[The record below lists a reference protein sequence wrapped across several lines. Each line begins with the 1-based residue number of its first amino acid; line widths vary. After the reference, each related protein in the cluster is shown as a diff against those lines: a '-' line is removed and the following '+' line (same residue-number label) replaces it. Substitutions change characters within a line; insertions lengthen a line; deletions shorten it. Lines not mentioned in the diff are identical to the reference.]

1 MAKTCK
7 FKLFVDNVS
16 DASIKLNEIA
26 RNQIEVPAGT
36 TVKWIA
42 SKDGFQSDMGEIKLD
57 SSVAITVHLARND
70 AKVKN
75 TYTKLYKDE
84 DGKYVTENSELTPA
98 GKCLPAS
105 EGQEGKVLSVMEG
118 GFVDWVEQ
126 SGEGGSTA
134 ALERKVQANTT
145 AIAEVKSSVSD
156 LDAKVDSSL
165 AEKAEKND
173 VVALSEKVDLKAE
186 KSVVEGL
193 SSKLSTV
200 EQDLIVDKK
209 NLADNYWDSNSTAA
223 QIESSAE
230 TVKAELSV
238 TLNKKA
244 DKATTL
250 EGYGIADAYTKAEVD
265 AKTSSFMK
273 YKGQVETTNDLPQD
287 AEIGDVYN
295 VKSTGANYAWDGS
308 EWDKLSE
315 TIDLSVFAEKSEVN
329 EKVAGIS
336 EDLNV
341 EKERALAAEEAA
353 MNEVAKKQDKFEV
366 AENLKLEENKLD
378 VNKDKV
384 VTFSDYEG
392 RKIIQLENHDA
403 FSGIMTTGEGAN
415 LAMIS
420 KWDVADFGSVKV
432 HLNLNSKDAATIND
446 NDTIATDKDLALKA
460 DKEEVSAISEKLDL
474 KADKTALDDV
484 DAKFADKADKAD
496 TYSKAE
502 VDEKITS
509 IDLSTLATKEE
520 MSADL
525 ALKANKADVDTSVA
539 GLNTSLE
546 SKADKVDLEDLSGKV
561 ELKAEK
567 SELTSEVEGL
577 NGSIN
582 LKADKSE
589 LNSVKQTAISAS
601 GSAESALTRLT
612 ALEERVSQ
620 LAKTS
625 IEPVTIETTEPTT
638 LSDTTK
644 DYVISG
650 NIAATLN
657 ATGKSVD
664 LKGVEVTNDARVKVS
679 AAEETRLIDTTI
691 TGEFKKSSGNTVVA
705 VSNSETI
712 TFRNM
717 NIDATLYNCIE
728 IGLSGDKL
736 AKNIL
741 FENCN
746 FRGNFTNN
754 AVSIF
759 GTQANAVVNFNNCYF
774 EHVSNVLRLSNRTN
788 TSMTVN
794 FTNCS
799 CDYWETVPK
808 WAGML
813 ICQDYTSPLDKVE
826 ENNLFAP
833 EKIIV
838 NIYNF
843 KMPGGELMKPIAE
856 EDMPLACG
864 SQITGKQLF
873 YVYTDKDDKIHP
885 YVKERYPKINIA

>member
-1 MAKTCK
+1 MATTCK

-16 DASIKLNEIA
+16 DAIVKLNEVD
-26 RNQIEVPAGT
+26 RNQIEVPEGT
-36 TVKWIA
+36 VVKWIV
-42 SKDGFQSDMGEIKLD
+42 SREGYQSDMGEVKLD
-57 SSVAITVHLARND
+57 SNVAITVHLARNG
-70 AKVKN
+70 ARVKN
-75 TYTKLYKDE
+75 TYTKLYKE
-84 DGKYVTENSELTPA
+84 DGRYVAENTDLTTT
-98 GKCLPAS
+98 GRCLPSS
-105 EGQEGKVLSVMEG
+105 EGMEGKVLSVVEG
-118 GFVDWVEQ
+118 GFVNWVEQ
-126 SGEGGSTA
+126 SGSGGSIA
-134 ALERKVQANTT
+134 ELERKVTENTS
-145 AIAEVKSSVSD
+145 AISEVKLSVSD
-156 LDAKVDSSL
+156 LDGKLDSSL
-165 AEKAEKND
+165 AEKADKSEMT
-173 VVALSEKVDLKAE
+173 AISEKLDLKADQTTVNTLG
-186 KSVVEGL
+186 SNL
-193 SSKLSTV
+193 SRIES
-200 EQDLIVDKK
+200 DLNADKN
-209 NLADNYWDSNSTAA
+209 NLANNYWNSDTTAS

-250 EGYGIADAYTKAEVD
+250 EGYGITDAYTKAEID

-273 YKGQVETTNDLPQD
+273 YKGQVETTNDLPSD

-295 VKSTGANYAWDGS
+295 VKSTGANYAWNGS

-315 TIDLSVFAEKSEVN
+315 TIDLSTFAEKTEVN
-329 EKVAGIS
+329 EKVGAVAS
-336 EDLNV
+336 DLQL
-341 EKERALAAEEAA
+341 EAERAKAAEKAA
-353 MNEVAKKQDKFEV
+353 MDEVAKKQDKL
-366 AENLKLEENKLD
+366 ATSENLTLNGNQLD

-392 RKIIQLENHDA
+392 RKFIQMENHNA
-403 FSGIMTTGEGAN
+403 LSGIMTNGDGAN
-415 LAMIS
+415 LAMLS

-446 NDTIATDKDLALKA
+446 NDVIATDKDLALKA
-460 DKEEVSAISEKLDL
+460 DKTEVEA
-474 KADKTALDDV
+474 
-484 DAKFADKADKAD
+484 
-496 TYSKAE
+496 
-502 VDEKITS
+502 
-509 IDLSTLATKEE
+509 
-520 MSADL
+520 
-525 ALKANKADVDTSVA
+525 
-539 GLNTSLE
+539 
-546 SKADKVDLEDLSGKV
+546 LSGKV
-561 ELKAEK
+561 ELKAAKSEVYSKSEVDEK
-567 SELTSEVEGL
+567 VASIDLSGLASKEELTSGLALKADKDELTSSVSDINSTLETKASKVDVEALTETVNTKANKAELTTEVEGL

-589 LNSVKQTAISAS
+589 LNSVKQTAVSAS

-620 LAKTS
+620 LSKTS

-650 NIAATLN
+650 NVAATLS

-664 LKGVEVTNDARVKVS
+664 LKGVTVTNDARVKVS
-679 AAEETRLIDTTI
+679 SAEETRMIDTTI

-705 VSNSETI
+705 ISNSETI

-759 GTQANAVVNFNNCYF
+759 GTQAGAIVNFNNCYF

-799 CDYWETVPK
+799 CDHWETIPQ
-808 WAGML
+808 WAGMI

-833 EKIIV
+833 EKIVI

-843 KMPGGELMKPIAE
+843 RMPNGEMMQPIAE

-873 YVYTDKDDKIHP
+873 YVYTDKDDTVHP
-885 YVKERYPKINIA
+885 YVKSRYPTFNIA

>member
-1 MAKTCK
+1 MATTCK

-16 DASIKLNEIA
+16 DAIVKLNEVD
-26 RNQIEVPAGT
+26 RNQIEVPEGT
-36 TVKWIA
+36 VVKWIV
-42 SKDGFQSDMGEIKLD
+42 SREGYQSDMGEVKLD
-57 SSVAITVHLARND
+57 SNVAITVHLARNG
-70 AKVKN
+70 ARVKN
-75 TYTKLYKDE
+75 TYTKLYKE
-84 DGKYVTENSELTPA
+84 DGRYVAENTDLTTT
-98 GKCLPAS
+98 GRCLPSS
-105 EGQEGKVLSVMEG
+105 EGMEGKVLSVVEG
-118 GFVDWVEQ
+118 GFVNWVEQ
-126 SGEGGSTA
+126 SGSGGSIA
-134 ALERKVQANTT
+134 ELERKVTENTS
-145 AIAEVKSSVSD
+145 AISEVKLSVSD
-156 LDAKVDSSL
+156 LDGKLDSSL
-165 AEKAEKND
+165 AEKADKSEMT
-173 VVALSEKVDLKAE
+173 AISEKLDLKADQTTVNTLG
-186 KSVVEGL
+186 SNL
-193 SSKLSTV
+193 SRIES
-200 EQDLIVDKK
+200 DLNADKN
-209 NLADNYWDSNSTAA
+209 NLANNYWNSDTTAS

-250 EGYGIADAYTKAEVD
+250 EGYGITDAYTKAEID

-273 YKGQVETTNDLPQD
+273 YKGQVETTNDLPSD

-315 TIDLSVFAEKSEVN
+315 TIDLSTFAEKTEVN
-329 EKVAGIS
+329 EKVGAVAS
-336 EDLNV
+336 DLQL
-341 EKERALAAEEAA
+341 EAERAKAAEKAA
-353 MNEVAKKQDKFEV
+353 MDEVAKKQDKL
-366 AENLKLEENKLD
+366 AMSENLTLNGNQLD

-392 RKIIQLENHDA
+392 RKIIQMENHNA
-403 FSGIMTTGEGAN
+403 LSGIMTNGDGAN
-415 LAMIS
+415 LAMLS

-446 NDTIATDKDLALKA
+446 NDVIATDKDLALKA
-460 DKEEVSAISEKLDL
+460 DKTEVEA
-474 KADKTALDDV
+474 
-484 DAKFADKADKAD
+484 
-496 TYSKAE
+496 
-502 VDEKITS
+502 
-509 IDLSTLATKEE
+509 
-520 MSADL
+520 
-525 ALKANKADVDTSVA
+525 
-539 GLNTSLE
+539 
-546 SKADKVDLEDLSGKV
+546 LSGKV
-561 ELKAEK
+561 ELKAAKSEVYSKSEVDEK
-567 SELTSEVEGL
+567 VASIDLSGLASKEELTSGLALKADKDELTSSVSDINSTLETKASKVDVETLTETVNTKANKAELTTEVEGL

-589 LNSVKQTAISAS
+589 LDSVKQTAVSAS

-620 LAKTS
+620 LSKTS

-650 NIAATLN
+650 NVAATLS

-664 LKGVEVTNDARVKVS
+664 LKDVTVTNDARVKVS
-679 AAEETRLIDTTI
+679 AAEETRMIDTTI

-705 VSNSETI
+705 ISNSETI

-728 IGLSGDKL
+728 IGLAGDKL

-759 GTQANAVVNFNNCYF
+759 GTQAGAIVNFNNCYF

-799 CDYWETVPK
+799 CDHWDTTPQ
-808 WAGML
+808 WTGMI

-833 EKIIV
+833 EKIVI

-843 KMPGGELMKPIAE
+843 RMPNGEMMQPIAE

-873 YVYTDKDDKIHP
+873 YVYTDKDDTVHP
-885 YVKERYPKINIA
+885 YVKSRYPTFNIA

>member
-1 MAKTCK
+1 MATTCK

-16 DASIKLNEIA
+16 DASVKLNEVA
-26 RNQIEVPAGT
+26 RNQIEVPEGT
-36 TVKWIA
+36 VVKWIV
-42 SKDGFQSDMGEIKLD
+42 SREGYQSDMGEIKLD
-57 SSVAITVHLARND
+57 SSVAITVHLARNG
-70 AKVKN
+70 ARVKN
-75 TYTKLYKDE
+75 TYTKLYKE
-84 DGKYVTENSELTPA
+84 DGRYVAENTDLTTT
-98 GKCLPAS
+98 GKCLPSS
-105 EGQEGKVLSVMEG
+105 EGMEGKVLSVVEG
-118 GFVDWVEQ
+118 GFVNWVEQ
-126 SGEGGSTA
+126 SGSGGSIA
-134 ALERKVQANTT
+134 ELERKVAENTS
-145 AIAEVKSSVSD
+145 AIAEVKLSVSD
-156 LDAKVDSSL
+156 LDGKLDSSL
-165 AEKAEKND
+165 AEKADK
-173 VVALSEKVDLKAE
+173 SEMTAISENLDLKADQTTVNTLG
-186 KSVVEGL
+186 SNL
-193 SSKLSTV
+193 SRIES
-200 EQDLIVDKK
+200 DLNADKN
-209 NLADNYWDSNSTAA
+209 NLANNYWNSDTTAS

-250 EGYGIADAYTKAEVD
+250 EGYGITDAYTKAEID

-273 YKGQVETTNDLPQD
+273 YKGQVETTNDLPSD

-315 TIDLSVFAEKSEVN
+315 TIDLSTFAEKTEVN
-329 EKVAGIS
+329 EKVGAVAS
-336 EDLNV
+336 DLQL
-341 EKERALAAEEAA
+341 EAERAKAAEKAA
-353 MNEVAKKQDKFEV
+353 MDEVAKKQDKL
-366 AENLKLEENKLD
+366 ATSENLTLNGNQLD

-392 RKIIQLENHDA
+392 RKIIQMENHNA
-403 FSGIMTTGEGAN
+403 LSGIMTNGDGAN
-415 LAMIS
+415 LAMLS

-446 NDTIATDKDLALKA
+446 NDVIATDKDLALKA
-460 DKEEVSAISEKLDL
+460 DKTEVEA
-474 KADKTALDDV
+474 
-484 DAKFADKADKAD
+484 
-496 TYSKAE
+496 
-502 VDEKITS
+502 
-509 IDLSTLATKEE
+509 
-520 MSADL
+520 
-525 ALKANKADVDTSVA
+525 
-539 GLNTSLE
+539 
-546 SKADKVDLEDLSGKV
+546 LSGKV
-561 ELKAEK
+561 ELKAAKSEVYSKSEVDEK
-567 SELTSEVEGL
+567 VASIDLSGLASKEELTSGLALKADKDELTSSVSGINSTLETKAAKADVEALTETVNTKANKAELTTEVEGL

-589 LNSVKQTAISAS
+589 LNSVKQTAVSAS

-620 LAKTS
+620 LSKTS

-650 NIAATLN
+650 NVAATLS

-664 LKGVEVTNDARVKVS
+664 LKGVTVTNDARVKVS
-679 AAEETRLIDTTI
+679 AAEETRMIDTTI

-705 VSNSETI
+705 ISNSETI

-759 GTQANAVVNFNNCYF
+759 GTQAGAIVNFNNCYF

-799 CDYWETVPK
+799 CDHWDTTPQ
-808 WAGML
+808 WTGMI

-833 EKIIV
+833 EKIVI

-843 KMPGGELMKPIAE
+843 RMPNGEMMQPIAE

-873 YVYTDKDDKIHP
+873 YVYTDKDDTVHP
-885 YVKERYPKINIA
+885 YVKSRYPTFNIA

>member
-1 MAKTCK
+1 MATTCK

-16 DASIKLNEIA
+16 DASVKLNEVA
-26 RNQIEVPAGT
+26 RNQIEVPEGT
-36 TVKWIA
+36 IVKWIV
-42 SKDGFQSDMGEIKLD
+42 SREGYQSDIGEIKLD
-57 SSVAITVHLARND
+57 SSVAITVHLARNG
-70 AKVKN
+70 ARVKN
-75 TYTKLYKDE
+75 TYTKLYKE
-84 DGKYVTENSELTPA
+84 DGRYVAENTDLTTT
-98 GKCLPAS
+98 GKCLPSS
-105 EGQEGKVLSVMEG
+105 EGMEGKVLSVVEG
-118 GFVDWVEQ
+118 GFVNWVEQ
-126 SGEGGSTA
+126 SGSGGSTA
-134 ALERKVQANTT
+134 ELERKVAENTS
-145 AIAEVKSSVSD
+145 AIAEVKLSVSD
-156 LDAKVDSSL
+156 LDGKLDSSL
-165 AEKAEKND
+165 AEKADKSEMTTI
-173 VVALSEKVDLKAE
+173 SEKLDLKADQTTVNTLG
-186 KSVVEGL
+186 SNL
-193 SSKLSTV
+193 SKIES
-200 EQDLIVDKK
+200 DLNADKK
-209 NLADNYWDSNSTAA
+209 NLADNYWNSDTTTS

-250 EGYGIADAYTKAEVD
+250 EGYGITDAYTKAEID

-273 YKGQVETTNDLPQD
+273 YKGQVETTNDLPSD

-315 TIDLSVFAEKSEVN
+315 TIDLSTFAEKTEVN
-329 EKVAGIS
+329 EKVGAVAS
-336 EDLNV
+336 DLQL
-341 EKERALAAEEAA
+341 EAERAKAAEKAA
-353 MNEVAKKQDKFEV
+353 MDEVAKKQDKL
-366 AENLKLEENKLD
+366 AASENLTLNENQLD

-392 RKIIQLENHDA
+392 RKFIQMENHGA
-403 FSGIMTTGEGAN
+403 LSGVMTNGDGAN
-415 LAMIS
+415 LAMLS

-446 NDTIATDKDLALKA
+446 NDVIATDKDLALKA
-460 DKEEVSAISEKLDL
+460 DKTEVEA
-474 KADKTALDDV
+474 
-484 DAKFADKADKAD
+484 
-496 TYSKAE
+496 
-502 VDEKITS
+502 
-509 IDLSTLATKEE
+509 
-520 MSADL
+520 
-525 ALKANKADVDTSVA
+525 
-539 GLNTSLE
+539 
-546 SKADKVDLEDLSGKV
+546 LSGKV
-561 ELKAEK
+561 ELKAAKSEVYSKSEVDEK
-567 SELTSEVEGL
+567 VASIDLSGLASKEELTSGLALKADKDELTSSVSGINSTLETKAAKADVEALTETVNTKADKAELTTEVEGL

-589 LNSVKQTAISAS
+589 LNSVKQTAVSAS

-620 LAKTS
+620 LSKTS

-650 NIAATLN
+650 NVAATLS

-664 LKGVEVTNDARVKVS
+664 LKGATVTNDARVKVS
-679 AAEETRLIDTTI
+679 AAEETRMIDTTI

-705 VSNSETI
+705 VSDSETI

-728 IGLSGDKL
+728 IGLAGDKL

-759 GTQANAVVNFNNCYF
+759 GTQAGAIVNFNNCYF

-799 CDYWETVPK
+799 CDHWDTTPQ
-808 WAGML
+808 WAGMI
-813 ICQDYTSPLDKVE
+813 ICQDYTSPLDKIE

-833 EKIIV
+833 EKIVI

-843 KMPGGELMKPIAE
+843 RMPNGEMMQPIAE
-856 EDMPLACG
+856 EDMPLVCG
-864 SQITGKQLF
+864 SQIADKQLF
-873 YVYTDKDDKIHP
+873 YVYTDKDDKFHP
-885 YVKERYPKINIA
+885 YVKSRYPTFNIA

>member
-484 DAKFADKADKAD
+484 DAKFADKAD

-509 IDLSTLATKEE
+509 IDLSALATKEE

>member
-1 MAKTCK
+1 MATTCK

-16 DASIKLNEIA
+16 DASVKLNEVA
-26 RNQIEVPAGT
+26 RNQIEVPEGT
-36 TVKWIA
+36 IVKWVV
-42 SKDGFQSDMGEIKLD
+42 SREGYQSDMGEIKLD
-57 SSVAITVHLARND
+57 SSVAITVHLARNG
-70 AKVKN
+70 ARVKN
-75 TYTKLYKDE
+75 TYTKLYKE
-84 DGKYVTENSELTPA
+84 DGRYVAENTDLTTT
-98 GKCLPAS
+98 GRCLPSS
-105 EGQEGKVLSVMEG
+105 EGMEGKVLSVVEG
-118 GFVDWVEQ
+118 GFVNWVEQ
-126 SGEGGSTA
+126 SGSGGSTA
-134 ALERKVQANTT
+134 ELERKVAENTS
-145 AIAEVKSSVSD
+145 AIAEVKLSVSD
-156 LDAKVDSSL
+156 LDGKIDTSL
-165 AEKAEKND
+165 AEKADKSE
-173 VVALSEKVDLKAE
+173 VTTLSENLDLKADQTTVNTLG
-186 KSVVEGL
+186 SNL
-193 SSKLSTV
+193 SKIES
-200 EQDLIVDKK
+200 DLNADKK
-209 NLADNYWDSNSTAA
+209 NLADNYWNSDTTAS

-244 DKATTL
+244 DKAITL
-250 EGYGIADAYTKAEVD
+250 EGYGITDAYTKAEID
-265 AKTSSFMK
+265 AKASSFMK
-273 YKGQVETTNDLPQD
+273 YKGQVETTNDLPSD

-315 TIDLSVFAEKSEVN
+315 TIDLSTFAEKTEVN
-329 EKVAGIS
+329 EKVGAVAS
-336 EDLNV
+336 DLQL
-341 EKERALAAEEAA
+341 EAERAKAAEKAA
-353 MNEVAKKQDKFEV
+353 MDEVAKKQDKLE
-366 AENLKLEENKLD
+366 ASENLTINGNQLD

-392 RKIIQLENHDA
+392 RKIIQMENHGA
-403 FSGIMTTGEGAN
+403 FSGVMTNGEGAN
-415 LAMIS
+415 LAMLS

-446 NDTIATDKDLALKA
+446 NDVIATDKDLALKA
-460 DKEEVSAISEKLDL
+460 DKTEVEA
-474 KADKTALDDV
+474 
-484 DAKFADKADKAD
+484 
-496 TYSKAE
+496 
-502 VDEKITS
+502 
-509 IDLSTLATKEE
+509 
-520 MSADL
+520 
-525 ALKANKADVDTSVA
+525 
-539 GLNTSLE
+539 
-546 SKADKVDLEDLSGKV
+546 LSGKV

-567 SELTSEVEGL
+567 SEVYSKSEVDEKVASIDLSGLASKEELTSGLALKADKDELITSVSGINSSLETKAAKADVEVLTETVNTKADRAELTTEVEGL

-582 LKADKSE
+582 LKADKEE
-589 LNSVKQTAISAS
+589 LNSVKQTAVSAS

-638 LSDTTK
+638 LSDATK

-650 NIAATLN
+650 NVAATLS

-664 LKGVEVTNDARVKVS
+664 LKGATVTNDARVKVS
-679 AAEETRLIDTTI
+679 ATEETRLIDTTI
-691 TGEFKKSSGNTVVA
+691 TGEFKKSSGNTVVT

-759 GTQANAVVNFNNCYF
+759 GTQAGAIVNFNSCYF

-799 CDYWETVPK
+799 CDHWETVPK
-808 WAGML
+808 WAGMI
-813 ICQDYTSPLDKVE
+813 ICQDYTSPLDKIE

-833 EKIIV
+833 EKIVI

-843 KMPGGELMKPIAE
+843 RMPNGEMMQPIAE

-864 SQITGKQLF
+864 SQITGKQLL

-885 YVKERYPKINIA
+885 YVKSHYPTLNIA

>member
-446 NDTIATDKDLALKA
+446 NDIIATDKDLALKA

-509 IDLSTLATKEE
+509 IDLSALATKEE

>member
-1 MAKTCK
+1 MATTCK

-16 DASIKLNEIA
+16 DASVKLNEVA
-26 RNQIEVPAGT
+26 RNQIEVPEGT
-36 TVKWIA
+36 IVKWIV
-42 SKDGFQSDMGEIKLD
+42 SREGYQSDIGEIKLD
-57 SSVAITVHLARND
+57 SSVAITVHLARNG
-70 AKVKN
+70 ARVKN
-75 TYTKLYKDE
+75 TYTKLYKE
-84 DGKYVTENSELTPA
+84 DGRYVAENTDLTTT
-98 GKCLPAS
+98 GKCLPSS
-105 EGQEGKVLSVMEG
+105 EGMEGKVLSVVEG
-118 GFVDWVEQ
+118 GFVNWVEQ
-126 SGEGGSTA
+126 SGSGGSTA
-134 ALERKVQANTT
+134 ELERKVAENTS
-145 AIAEVKSSVSD
+145 AIAEVKLSVSD
-156 LDAKVDSSL
+156 LDGKLDSSL
-165 AEKAEKND
+165 AEKADKSEMTTI
-173 VVALSEKVDLKAE
+173 SEKLDLKADQTTVNTLG
-186 KSVVEGL
+186 SNL
-193 SSKLSTV
+193 SKIESNLNA
-200 EQDLIVDKK
+200 DKK
-209 NLADNYWDSNSTAA
+209 NLADNYWNSDTTTS

-250 EGYGIADAYTKAEVD
+250 EGYGITDAYTKAEID

-273 YKGQVETTNDLPQD
+273 YKGQVETTNDLPSD

-315 TIDLSVFAEKSEVN
+315 TIDLSTFAEKTEVN
-329 EKVAGIS
+329 EKVGAVAS
-336 EDLNV
+336 DLQL
-341 EKERALAAEEAA
+341 EAERAKAAEKAA
-353 MNEVAKKQDKFEV
+353 MDEVAKKQDKL
-366 AENLKLEENKLD
+366 AASENLTLNENQLD

-392 RKIIQLENHDA
+392 RKFIQMENHGA
-403 FSGIMTTGEGAN
+403 LSGVMTNGDGAN
-415 LAMIS
+415 LAMLS

-446 NDTIATDKDLALKA
+446 NDVIATDKDLALKA
-460 DKEEVSAISEKLDL
+460 DKTEVEA
-474 KADKTALDDV
+474 
-484 DAKFADKADKAD
+484 
-496 TYSKAE
+496 
-502 VDEKITS
+502 
-509 IDLSTLATKEE
+509 
-520 MSADL
+520 
-525 ALKANKADVDTSVA
+525 
-539 GLNTSLE
+539 
-546 SKADKVDLEDLSGKV
+546 LSGKV
-561 ELKAEK
+561 ELKAAKSEVYSKSEVDEK
-567 SELTSEVEGL
+567 VASIDLSGLASKEELTSGLALKADKDELTSSVSGINSTLETKAAKADVEALTETVNTKADKAELTTEVEGL

-589 LNSVKQTAISAS
+589 LNSVKQTAVSAS

-620 LAKTS
+620 LSKTS

-650 NIAATLN
+650 NVAATLS

-664 LKGVEVTNDARVKVS
+664 LKGATVTNDARVKVS
-679 AAEETRLIDTTI
+679 AAEETRMIDTTI

-705 VSNSETI
+705 VSDSETI

-728 IGLSGDKL
+728 IGLAGDKL

-759 GTQANAVVNFNNCYF
+759 GTQAGAIVNFNNCYF

-799 CDYWETVPK
+799 CDHWDTTPQ
-808 WAGML
+808 WAGMI
-813 ICQDYTSPLDKVE
+813 ICQDYTSPLDKIE

-833 EKIIV
+833 EKIVI

-843 KMPGGELMKPIAE
+843 RMPNGEMMQPIAE
-856 EDMPLACG
+856 EDMPLVCG
-864 SQITGKQLF
+864 SQIADKQLF
-873 YVYTDKDDKIHP
+873 YVYTDKDDKFHP
-885 YVKERYPKINIA
+885 YVKSRYPTFNIA

>member
-1 MAKTCK
+1 MATTCK

-16 DASIKLNEIA
+16 DASVKLNEVA
-26 RNQIEVPAGT
+26 RNQIEVPEGT
-36 TVKWIA
+36 IVKWIV
-42 SKDGFQSDMGEIKLD
+42 SREGYQSDMGEVKLD
-57 SSVAITVHLARND
+57 SNVAITVHLARNG
-70 AKVKN
+70 ARVKN
-75 TYTKLYKDE
+75 TYTKLYKE
-84 DGKYVTENSELTPA
+84 DGRYVAENTDLTTT
-98 GKCLPAS
+98 GRCLPSS
-105 EGQEGKVLSVMEG
+105 EGMEGKVLSVVEG
-118 GFVDWVEQ
+118 GFVNWVEQ
-126 SGEGGSTA
+126 SGSGGSTA
-134 ALERKVQANTT
+134 ELERKVSENTS
-145 AIAEVKSSVSD
+145 AIAEVKLSVSD
-156 LDAKVDSSL
+156 LDGKLDSSL
-165 AEKAEKND
+165 AEKADKSEMT
-173 VVALSEKVDLKAE
+173 AISEKLDLKADQTTVNTLG
-186 KSVVEGL
+186 SN
-193 SSKLSTV
+193 LSTI
-200 EQDLIVDKK
+200 ESDLNADKN
-209 NLADNYWDSNSTAA
+209 NLANNYWNSDTTAS

-250 EGYGIADAYTKAEVD
+250 EGYGITDAYTKAEID

-273 YKGQVETTNDLPQD
+273 YKGQVETTNDLPSD

-315 TIDLSVFAEKSEVN
+315 TIDLSTFAEKTEVN
-329 EKVAGIS
+329 EKVGAVAS
-336 EDLNV
+336 DLQL
-341 EKERALAAEEAA
+341 EAERAKAAEKAA
-353 MNEVAKKQDKFEV
+353 MDEVAKKQDKL
-366 AENLKLEENKLD
+366 ATSENLTLNGNQLD

-392 RKIIQLENHDA
+392 RKIIQMENHNA
-403 FSGIMTTGEGAN
+403 LSGIMTNGDGAN
-415 LAMIS
+415 LAMLS

-446 NDTIATDKDLALKA
+446 NDVIATDKDLALKA
-460 DKEEVSAISEKLDL
+460 DKTEVEA
-474 KADKTALDDV
+474 
-484 DAKFADKADKAD
+484 
-496 TYSKAE
+496 
-502 VDEKITS
+502 
-509 IDLSTLATKEE
+509 
-520 MSADL
+520 
-525 ALKANKADVDTSVA
+525 
-539 GLNTSLE
+539 
-546 SKADKVDLEDLSGKV
+546 LSGKV
-561 ELKAEK
+561 ELKAAKSEVYSKSEVDEK
-567 SELTSEVEGL
+567 VASIDLSGLASKEELTSGLALKADKDELTSSVSDINSTLETKAAKADVEALTETVNTKANKAELTTEVEGL

-589 LNSVKQTAISAS
+589 LNSVKQTAVSAS

-620 LAKTS
+620 LSKPS

-650 NIAATLN
+650 NVAATLS

-664 LKGVEVTNDARVKVS
+664 LKGVTVTNDARVKVS
-679 AAEETRLIDTTI
+679 AAEETRMIDTTI
-691 TGEFKKSSGNTVVA
+691 TGEFKKSSGNTVVS

-759 GTQANAVVNFNNCYF
+759 GTQAGAIVNFNNCYF

-799 CDYWETVPK
+799 CDHWDTTPQ
-808 WAGML
+808 WTGMI

-833 EKIIV
+833 EKIVI

-843 KMPGGELMKPIAE
+843 RMPNGEMMQPIAE

-873 YVYTDKDDKIHP
+873 YVYTDKNDTVHP
-885 YVKERYPKINIA
+885 YVKSRYPTFNIA

>member
-70 AKVKN
+70 AKIKN

-265 AKTSSFMK
+265 AKTSSFVK

-446 NDTIATDKDLALKA
+446 NDIIATDKDLALKA

-509 IDLSTLATKEE
+509 IDLSALATKEE

-546 SKADKVDLEDLSGKV
+546 SKADKADLEDLSGKV

>member
-1 MAKTCK
+1 MATTCK

-16 DASIKLNEIA
+16 DASVKLNEVA
-26 RNQIEVPAGT
+26 RNQIEVPEGT
-36 TVKWIA
+36 IVKWIV
-42 SKDGFQSDMGEIKLD
+42 SREGYQSDMGEIKLD
-57 SSVAITVHLARND
+57 SSVAITVHLARNG
-70 AKVKN
+70 ARVKN
-75 TYTKLYKDE
+75 TYTKLYKE
-84 DGKYVTENSELTPA
+84 DGRYVAENTDLTTT
-98 GKCLPAS
+98 GRCLPSS
-105 EGQEGKVLSVMEG
+105 EGMEGKVLSVVEG
-118 GFVDWVEQ
+118 GFVNWVEQ
-126 SGEGGSTA
+126 SGSGGSIA
-134 ALERKVQANTT
+134 ELERKVSENTS
-145 AIAEVKSSVSD
+145 AIAEVKLSVSD
-156 LDAKVDSSL
+156 LDGKLDSSL
-165 AEKAEKND
+165 AEKADKSEMTTI
-173 VVALSEKVDLKAE
+173 SEKLDLKADQTTVNTLG
-186 KSVVEGL
+186 SNL
-193 SSKLSTV
+193 SRIES
-200 EQDLIVDKK
+200 DLNADKN
-209 NLADNYWDSNSTAA
+209 NLANNYWNSDTTAS

-250 EGYGIADAYTKAEVD
+250 EGYGITDAYTKAEID

-273 YKGQVETTNDLPQD
+273 YKGQVETTNDLPSD
-287 AEIGDVYN
+287 AEIGYVYN

-315 TIDLSVFAEKSEVN
+315 TIDLSTFAEKTEVN
-329 EKVAGIS
+329 EKVGAVAS
-336 EDLNV
+336 DLQL
-341 EKERALAAEEAA
+341 EAERAKAAEKAA
-353 MNEVAKKQDKFEV
+353 MDEVAKKQDKL
-366 AENLKLEENKLD
+366 ATSENLTLNGNQLD

-392 RKIIQLENHDA
+392 RKIIQMENHNA
-403 FSGIMTTGEGAN
+403 LSGIMTNGDGAN
-415 LAMIS
+415 LAMLS

-446 NDTIATDKDLALKA
+446 NDVIATDKDLALKA
-460 DKEEVSAISEKLDL
+460 DKTEVEA
-474 KADKTALDDV
+474 
-484 DAKFADKADKAD
+484 
-496 TYSKAE
+496 
-502 VDEKITS
+502 
-509 IDLSTLATKEE
+509 
-520 MSADL
+520 
-525 ALKANKADVDTSVA
+525 
-539 GLNTSLE
+539 
-546 SKADKVDLEDLSGKV
+546 LSGKV
-561 ELKAEK
+561 ELKAAKSEVYSKSEVDEK
-567 SELTSEVEGL
+567 VASIDLSGLASKEELTSGLALKADKDELTSSVSGINSTLETKAAKADVEALTETVNTKANKAELTTEVEGL

-589 LNSVKQTAISAS
+589 LNSVKQTAVSAS

-620 LAKTS
+620 LSKTS

-650 NIAATLN
+650 NVAATLS

-664 LKGVEVTNDARVKVS
+664 LKGVTVTNDARVKVS
-679 AAEETRLIDTTI
+679 AAEETRMIDTTI

-759 GTQANAVVNFNNCYF
+759 GTQAGAIVNFNNCYF

-799 CDYWETVPK
+799 CDHWDTTPQ
-808 WAGML
+808 WTGMI
-813 ICQDYTSPLDKVE
+813 ICQDYTSPLDKIE

-833 EKIIV
+833 EKIVI

-843 KMPGGELMKPIAE
+843 RMPNGEMMQPIAE
-856 EDMPLACG
+856 EDMALACG

-873 YVYTDKDDKIHP
+873 YVYTDKNDTVHP
-885 YVKERYPKINIA
+885 YVKSRYPTFNIA

>member
-1 MAKTCK
+1 MATTCK

-16 DASIKLNEIA
+16 DASVKLNEVA
-26 RNQIEVPAGT
+26 RNQIEVPEGT
-36 TVKWIA
+36 IVKWIV
-42 SKDGFQSDMGEIKLD
+42 SREGYQSDMGEIKLD
-57 SSVAITVHLARND
+57 SSVAITVHLARNG
-70 AKVKN
+70 ARVKN
-75 TYTKLYKDE
+75 TYTKLYKE
-84 DGKYVTENSELTPA
+84 DGRYVAENTDLTTT
-98 GKCLPAS
+98 GKCLPSS
-105 EGQEGKVLSVMEG
+105 EGMEGKVLSVVEG
-118 GFVDWVEQ
+118 GFVNWVEQ
-126 SGEGGSTA
+126 SGSGGSTA
-134 ALERKVQANTT
+134 ELERKVAENTS
-145 AIAEVKSSVSD
+145 AIAEVKLSVSD
-156 LDAKVDSSL
+156 LDGKLDSSL
-165 AEKAEKND
+165 AEKADKSEMTTI
-173 VVALSEKVDLKAE
+173 SEKLDLKADQTTVNTLG
-186 KSVVEGL
+186 SNL
-193 SSKLSTV
+193 SKIES
-200 EQDLIVDKK
+200 DLNADKK
-209 NLADNYWDSNSTAA
+209 NLADNYWNSDTTTS

-250 EGYGIADAYTKAEVD
+250 EGYGITNAYTKAEID

-273 YKGQVETTNDLPQD
+273 YKGQVETTNDLPSD

-315 TIDLSVFAEKSEVN
+315 TIDLSTFAEKTEVN
-329 EKVAGIS
+329 EKVGAVAS
-336 EDLNV
+336 DLQL
-341 EKERALAAEEAA
+341 EAERAKAAEKAA
-353 MNEVAKKQDKFEV
+353 MDEVAKKQDKL
-366 AENLKLEENKLD
+366 AASENLTLNENQLD

-392 RKIIQLENHDA
+392 RKFIQMENHGA
-403 FSGIMTTGEGAN
+403 LSGVMTNGDGAN
-415 LAMIS
+415 LAMLS

-446 NDTIATDKDLALKA
+446 NDVIATDKDLALKA
-460 DKEEVSAISEKLDL
+460 DKTEVEA
-474 KADKTALDDV
+474 
-484 DAKFADKADKAD
+484 
-496 TYSKAE
+496 
-502 VDEKITS
+502 
-509 IDLSTLATKEE
+509 
-520 MSADL
+520 
-525 ALKANKADVDTSVA
+525 
-539 GLNTSLE
+539 
-546 SKADKVDLEDLSGKV
+546 LSGKV
-561 ELKAEK
+561 ELKAAKSEVYSKSEVDEK
-567 SELTSEVEGL
+567 VASIDLSGLASKEELTSGLALKADKDELTSSVSGINSTLETKAAKADVEALTETVNTKADKAELTTEVEGL

-589 LNSVKQTAISAS
+589 LNSVKQTAVSAS

-620 LAKTS
+620 LSKTS

-650 NIAATLN
+650 NVAATLS

-664 LKGVEVTNDARVKVS
+664 LKGATVTNDARVKVS
-679 AAEETRLIDTTI
+679 AAEETRMIDTTI

-705 VSNSETI
+705 VSDSETI

-728 IGLSGDKL
+728 IGLAGDKL

-759 GTQANAVVNFNNCYF
+759 GTQAGAIVNFNNCYF

-799 CDYWETVPK
+799 CDHWETVPK
-808 WAGML
+808 WAGMI
-813 ICQDYTSPLDKVE
+813 ICQDYTSPLDKIE

-833 EKIIV
+833 EKIVI

-843 KMPGGELMKPIAE
+843 RMPNGEMMQPIAE

-864 SQITGKQLF
+864 SQIADKQLF

-885 YVKERYPKINIA
+885 YVKSQYPTFNIA

>member
-1 MAKTCK
+1 MATTCK

-16 DASIKLNEIA
+16 DAIVKLNEVD
-26 RNQIEVPAGT
+26 RNQIEVPEGT
-36 TVKWIA
+36 VVKWIV
-42 SKDGFQSDMGEIKLD
+42 SREGYQSDMGEVKLD
-57 SSVAITVHLARND
+57 SNVAITVHLARNG
-70 AKVKN
+70 ARVKN
-75 TYTKLYKDE
+75 TYTKLYKE
-84 DGKYVTENSELTPA
+84 DGRYVAENTDLTTT
-98 GKCLPAS
+98 GRCLPSS
-105 EGQEGKVLSVMEG
+105 EGMEGKVLSVVEG
-118 GFVDWVEQ
+118 GFVNWVEQ
-126 SGEGGSTA
+126 SGSGGSIA
-134 ALERKVQANTT
+134 ELERKVTENTS
-145 AIAEVKSSVSD
+145 AISEVKLSVSD
-156 LDAKVDSSL
+156 LDGKLDSSL
-165 AEKAEKND
+165 AEKADKSEMT
-173 VVALSEKVDLKAE
+173 AISEKLDLKADQTTVNTLG
-186 KSVVEGL
+186 SNL
-193 SSKLSTV
+193 SRIES
-200 EQDLIVDKK
+200 DLNADKN
-209 NLADNYWDSNSTAA
+209 NLANNYWNSDTTAS

-250 EGYGIADAYTKAEVD
+250 EGYGITDAYTKAEID

-273 YKGQVETTNDLPQD
+273 YKGQVETTNDLPSD

-315 TIDLSVFAEKSEVN
+315 TIDLSTFAEKTEVN
-329 EKVAGIS
+329 EKVGAVAS
-336 EDLNV
+336 DLQL
-341 EKERALAAEEAA
+341 EAERAKAAEKAA
-353 MNEVAKKQDKFEV
+353 MDEVAKKQDKL
-366 AENLKLEENKLD
+366 ATSENLTLNGNQLD

-392 RKIIQLENHDA
+392 RKIIQMENHNA
-403 FSGIMTTGEGAN
+403 LSGIMTNGDGAN
-415 LAMIS
+415 LAMLS

-446 NDTIATDKDLALKA
+446 NDVIATDKDLALKA
-460 DKEEVSAISEKLDL
+460 DKTEVEA
-474 KADKTALDDV
+474 
-484 DAKFADKADKAD
+484 
-496 TYSKAE
+496 
-502 VDEKITS
+502 
-509 IDLSTLATKEE
+509 
-520 MSADL
+520 
-525 ALKANKADVDTSVA
+525 
-539 GLNTSLE
+539 
-546 SKADKVDLEDLSGKV
+546 LSGKV
-561 ELKAEK
+561 ELKAAKSEVYSKSEVDEK
-567 SELTSEVEGL
+567 VASIDLSGLASKEELTSGLALKADKDELTSSVSDINSTLETKASKVDVETLTETVNTKANKAELTTEVEGL

-589 LNSVKQTAISAS
+589 LDSVKQTAVSAS

-620 LAKTS
+620 LSKTS

-650 NIAATLN
+650 NVAATLS

-664 LKGVEVTNDARVKVS
+664 LKDVTVTNDARVKVS
-679 AAEETRLIDTTI
+679 AAEETRMIDTTI

-705 VSNSETI
+705 ISNSETI

-728 IGLSGDKL
+728 IGLAGDKL

-759 GTQANAVVNFNNCYF
+759 GTQAGAIVNFNNCYF

-799 CDYWETVPK
+799 CDHWDTTPQ
-808 WAGML
+808 WTGMI

-833 EKIIV
+833 EKIVI

-843 KMPGGELMKPIAE
+843 RMPNGEMMQPIAE

-873 YVYTDKDDKIHP
+873 YVYTDKDDTVHP
-885 YVKERYPKINIA
+885 YVKSRYPTFNIA

>member
-1 MAKTCK
+1 MATTCK

-16 DASIKLNEIA
+16 DAIVKLNEVD
-26 RNQIEVPAGT
+26 RNQIEVPEGT
-36 TVKWIA
+36 VVKWIV
-42 SKDGFQSDMGEIKLD
+42 SREGYQSDMGEVKLD
-57 SSVAITVHLARND
+57 SNVAITVHLARNG
-70 AKVKN
+70 ARVKN
-75 TYTKLYKDE
+75 TYTKLYKE
-84 DGKYVTENSELTPA
+84 DGRYVAENTDLTTT
-98 GKCLPAS
+98 GRCLPSS
-105 EGQEGKVLSVMEG
+105 EGMEGKVLSVVEG
-118 GFVDWVEQ
+118 GFVNWVEQ
-126 SGEGGSTA
+126 SGSGGSTA
-134 ALERKVQANTT
+134 ELERKVSENTS
-145 AIAEVKSSVSD
+145 AIAEVKLSVSN
-156 LDAKVDSSL
+156 LDGKLDSSL
-165 AEKAEKND
+165 AEKADK
-173 VVALSEKVDLKAE
+173 SEMTAISENLDLKADQTTVNTLG
-186 KSVVEGL
+186 SNL
-193 SSKLSTV
+193 SRIES
-200 EQDLIVDKK
+200 DLNADKN
-209 NLADNYWDSNSTAA
+209 NLANNYWNSDTTAS

-250 EGYGIADAYTKAEVD
+250 EGYGITDAYTKAEID

-273 YKGQVETTNDLPQD
+273 YKGQVETTNDLPSD

-315 TIDLSVFAEKSEVN
+315 TIDLSTFAEKTEVN
-329 EKVAGIS
+329 EKVGAVAS
-336 EDLNV
+336 DLQL
-341 EKERALAAEEAA
+341 EAERAKAAEKAA
-353 MNEVAKKQDKFEV
+353 MDEVAKKQDKL
-366 AENLKLEENKLD
+366 ATSENLTLNGNQLD

-392 RKIIQLENHDA
+392 RKIIQMENHNA
-403 FSGIMTTGEGAN
+403 LSGIMTNGDGAN
-415 LAMIS
+415 LAMLS

-446 NDTIATDKDLALKA
+446 NDVIATDKDLALKA
-460 DKEEVSAISEKLDL
+460 DKTEV
-474 KADKTALDDV
+474 
-484 DAKFADKADKAD
+484 
-496 TYSKAE
+496 
-502 VDEKITS
+502 
-509 IDLSTLATKEE
+509 E
-520 MSADL
+520 M
-525 ALKANKADVDTSVA
+525 
-539 GLNTSLE
+539 
-546 SKADKVDLEDLSGKV
+546 LSGKV

-567 SELTSEVEGL
+567 SEVYSKSEVDEKVASIDLSGLASKEELTSGLALKADRDELTSSVSDINSTLETKAAKADVEALTETVNTKANKAELTTEVEGL

-589 LNSVKQTAISAS
+589 LDSVKQTAVSAS

-620 LAKTS
+620 LSKTS

-650 NIAATLN
+650 NVAATLS

-664 LKGVEVTNDARVKVS
+664 LKGVTVTNDARVKVS
-679 AAEETRLIDTTI
+679 AAEETRMIDTTI

-705 VSNSETI
+705 ISNSETI

-759 GTQANAVVNFNNCYF
+759 GTQAGAIVNFNNCYF

-799 CDYWETVPK
+799 CDHWDTTPQ
-808 WAGML
+808 WTGMI
-813 ICQDYTSPLDKVE
+813 ICQDYTSPLDKIE

-833 EKIIV
+833 EKIVI

-843 KMPGGELMKPIAE
+843 RMPNGEMMQPIAE

-873 YVYTDKDDKIHP
+873 YVYPDKDDTVNP
-885 YVKERYPKINIA
+885 YVKSRYPTFNIA

>member
-1 MAKTCK
+1 MATTCK

-16 DASIKLNEIA
+16 DAIVKLNEVD
-26 RNQIEVPAGT
+26 RNQIEVPEGT
-36 TVKWIA
+36 VVKWIV
-42 SKDGFQSDMGEIKLD
+42 SREGYQSDMGEVKLD
-57 SSVAITVHLARND
+57 SNVAITVHLARNG
-70 AKVKN
+70 ARVKN
-75 TYTKLYKDE
+75 TYTKLYKE
-84 DGKYVTENSELTPA
+84 DGRYVAENTDLTTT
-98 GKCLPAS
+98 GRCLPSS
-105 EGQEGKVLSVMEG
+105 EGMEGKVLSVVEG
-118 GFVDWVEQ
+118 GFVNWVEQ
-126 SGEGGSTA
+126 SGSGGSIA
-134 ALERKVQANTT
+134 ELERKVTENTS
-145 AIAEVKSSVSD
+145 AISEVKLSVSD
-156 LDAKVDSSL
+156 LDGKLDSSL
-165 AEKAEKND
+165 AEKADKSEMT
-173 VVALSEKVDLKAE
+173 AISEKLDLKADQTTVNTLG
-186 KSVVEGL
+186 SNL
-193 SSKLSTV
+193 SRIES
-200 EQDLIVDKK
+200 DLNADKN
-209 NLADNYWDSNSTAA
+209 NLANNYWNSDTTAS

-250 EGYGIADAYTKAEVD
+250 EGYGITDAYTKAEID

-273 YKGQVETTNDLPQD
+273 YKGQVETTNDLPSD

-315 TIDLSVFAEKSEVN
+315 TIDLSTFAEKTEVN
-329 EKVAGIS
+329 EKVGAVAS
-336 EDLNV
+336 DLQL
-341 EKERALAAEEAA
+341 EAERAKAAEKAA
-353 MNEVAKKQDKFEV
+353 MDEVAKKQDKL
-366 AENLKLEENKLD
+366 ATSENLTLNGNQLD

-392 RKIIQLENHDA
+392 RKFIQMENHNA
-403 FSGIMTTGEGAN
+403 LSGIMTNGDGAN
-415 LAMIS
+415 LAMLS

-446 NDTIATDKDLALKA
+446 NDVIATDKDLALKA
-460 DKEEVSAISEKLDL
+460 DKTEVEA
-474 KADKTALDDV
+474 
-484 DAKFADKADKAD
+484 
-496 TYSKAE
+496 
-502 VDEKITS
+502 
-509 IDLSTLATKEE
+509 
-520 MSADL
+520 
-525 ALKANKADVDTSVA
+525 
-539 GLNTSLE
+539 
-546 SKADKVDLEDLSGKV
+546 LSGKV
-561 ELKAEK
+561 ELKAAKSEVYSKSEVDEK
-567 SELTSEVEGL
+567 VASIDLSGLASKEELTSGLALKADKDELTSSVSDINSTLETKASKVDVEALTETVNTKANKAELTTEVEGL

-620 LAKTS
+620 LSKTS

-650 NIAATLN
+650 NVAATLS

-664 LKGVEVTNDARVKVS
+664 LKGVTVTNDARVKVS
-679 AAEETRLIDTTI
+679 AAEETRMIDTTI

-705 VSNSETI
+705 ISNSETI

-759 GTQANAVVNFNNCYF
+759 GTQAGAIVNFNNCYF

-799 CDYWETVPK
+799 CDHWDTTPQ
-808 WAGML
+808 WTGMI

-833 EKIIV
+833 EKIVI

-843 KMPGGELMKPIAE
+843 RMPNGEMMQPIAE

-873 YVYTDKDDKIHP
+873 YVYTDKDDTVHP
-885 YVKERYPKINIA
+885 YVKSRYPTFNIA

>member
-509 IDLSTLATKEE
+509 IDLSALATKEE

>member
-1 MAKTCK
+1 MATTCK

-16 DASIKLNEIA
+16 DAIVKLNEVD
-26 RNQIEVPAGT
+26 RNQIEVPEGT
-36 TVKWIA
+36 VVKWIV
-42 SKDGFQSDMGEIKLD
+42 SREGYQSDMGEVKLD
-57 SSVAITVHLARND
+57 SNVAITVHLARNG
-70 AKVKN
+70 ARVKN
-75 TYTKLYKDE
+75 TYTKLYKE
-84 DGKYVTENSELTPA
+84 DGRYVAENTDLTTT
-98 GKCLPAS
+98 GRCLPSS
-105 EGQEGKVLSVMEG
+105 EGMEGKVLSVVEG
-118 GFVDWVEQ
+118 GFVNWVEQ
-126 SGEGGSTA
+126 SGSGGSIA
-134 ALERKVQANTT
+134 ELERKVTENTS
-145 AIAEVKSSVSD
+145 AISEVKLSVSD
-156 LDAKVDSSL
+156 LDGKLDSSL
-165 AEKAEKND
+165 AEKADKSEMT
-173 VVALSEKVDLKAE
+173 AISEKLDLKADQTTVNTLG
-186 KSVVEGL
+186 SNL
-193 SSKLSTV
+193 SRIES
-200 EQDLIVDKK
+200 DLNADKN
-209 NLADNYWDSNSTAA
+209 NLANNYWNSDTTAS

-250 EGYGIADAYTKAEVD
+250 EGYGITDAYTKAEID

-273 YKGQVETTNDLPQD
+273 YKGQVETTNDLPSD

-315 TIDLSVFAEKSEVN
+315 TIDLSTFAEKTEVN
-329 EKVAGIS
+329 EKVGAVAS
-336 EDLNV
+336 DLQL
-341 EKERALAAEEAA
+341 EAERAKAAEKAA
-353 MNEVAKKQDKFEV
+353 MDEVAKKQDKL
-366 AENLKLEENKLD
+366 ATSENLTLNGNQLD

-392 RKIIQLENHDA
+392 RKFIQMENHNA
-403 FSGIMTTGEGAN
+403 LSGIMTNGDGAN
-415 LAMIS
+415 LAMLS

-446 NDTIATDKDLALKA
+446 NDVIATDKDLALKA
-460 DKEEVSAISEKLDL
+460 DKTEVEA
-474 KADKTALDDV
+474 
-484 DAKFADKADKAD
+484 
-496 TYSKAE
+496 
-502 VDEKITS
+502 
-509 IDLSTLATKEE
+509 
-520 MSADL
+520 
-525 ALKANKADVDTSVA
+525 
-539 GLNTSLE
+539 
-546 SKADKVDLEDLSGKV
+546 LSGKV
-561 ELKAEK
+561 ELKAAKSEVYSKSEVDEK
-567 SELTSEVEGL
+567 VASIDLSGLASKEELTSSLAMKADKDELTSSVSDINSTLETKASKVDVEALTETVNTKANKAELTTEVEGL

-620 LAKTS
+620 LSKTS

-650 NIAATLN
+650 NVAATLS

-664 LKGVEVTNDARVKVS
+664 LKGVTVTNDARVKVS
-679 AAEETRLIDTTI
+679 AAEETRMIDTTI

-705 VSNSETI
+705 ISNSETI

-759 GTQANAVVNFNNCYF
+759 GTQAGAIVNFNNCYF

-799 CDYWETVPK
+799 CDHWDTTPQ
-808 WAGML
+808 WTGMI

-833 EKIIV
+833 EKIVI

-843 KMPGGELMKPIAE
+843 RMPNGEMMKPIAE

-873 YVYTDKDDKIHP
+873 YVYTDKDDTVHP
-885 YVKERYPKINIA
+885 YVKSRYPTFNIA

>member
-16 DASIKLNEIA
+16 DASIKLNEVA

-42 SKDGFQSDMGEIKLD
+42 SKEGFQSDMGEIKLD
-57 SSVAITVHLARND
+57 SSVAITVHLARNG

-75 TYTKLYKDE
+75 TYTKLFKDE
-84 DGKYVTENSELTPA
+84 DGKYVAENSELTPA

-165 AEKAEKND
+165 AEKAGKEEL
-173 VVALSEKVDLKAE
+173 VALSEKVDLKAE

-200 EQDLIVDKK
+200 EQDLIADKK
-209 NLADNYWDSNSTAA
+209 NLADNYWNSDSTAA

-250 EGYGIADAYTKAEVD
+250 GGYGIEDAYTKAEVD

-295 VKSTGANYAWDGS
+295 VKSTGANYAWDGA

-315 TIDLSVFAEKSEVN
+315 TIDLSQFAEKADVTAVS
-329 EKVAGIS
+329 EKVQ
-336 EDLNV
+336 E
-341 EKERALAAEEAA
+341 EKERAEAAEGSLRSDLNDAKAEI
-353 MNEVAKKQDKFEV
+353 EKKQNIINV
-366 AENLKLEENKLD
+366 SENLKLDDANLD
-378 VNKDKV
+378 VNEQKV
-384 VTFSDYEG
+384 VLYSLYDN
-392 RKIIQLENHDA
+392 RKFIQMANHDA
-403 FSGIMTTGEGAN
+403 LSGVMTNGDGAN
-415 LAMIS
+415 LAMLS
-420 KWDVADFGSVKV
+420 KWDVADFGSNKV

-446 NDTIATDKDLALKA
+446 DDVIATDKDLALKA
-460 DKEEVSAISEKLDL
+460 DKTEIEDL
-474 KADKTALDDV
+474 TSQLEAKADKSSIADLDARFDAKAAKDDV
-484 DAKFADKADKAD
+484 YTK
-496 TYSKAE
+496 SE
-502 VDEKITS
+502 VDEKIAG
-509 IDLSTLATKEE
+509 IDLSGLATKEE

-525 ALKANKADVDTSVA
+525 ALKANKDDVELSIS

-546 SKADKVDLEDLSGKV
+546 SKADK
-561 ELKAEK
+561 
-567 SELTSEVEGL
+567 SELS
-577 NGSIN
+577 
-582 LKADKSE
+582 
-589 LNSVKQTAISAS
+589 SVKETATSAS
-601 GSAESALTRLT
+601 GSAESALTRLS

-620 LAKTS
+620 LSKTS
-625 IEPVTIETTEPTT
+625 IEPVSIDTTEPTT

-644 DYVISG
+644 DYVVSG
-650 NIAATLN
+650 NVVATVK

-664 LKGVEVTNDARVKVS
+664 LKNVEVSNDARVKLS
-679 AAEETRLIDTTI
+679 ATDETRLIDTTI

-705 VSNSETI
+705 ISESETI

-728 IGLSGDKL
+728 IGLTGAKL

-759 GTQANAVVNFNNCYF
+759 GTQANAIVNFNNCYF

-799 CDYWETVPK
+799 CDHWETEPK

-843 KMPGGELMKPIAE
+843 RMPGGEMMKPIAE

>member
-70 AKVKN
+70 AKIKN

-446 NDTIATDKDLALKA
+446 NDIIATDKDLALKA
-460 DKEEVSAISEKLDL
+460 DKEAVSAISEKLDL

-509 IDLSTLATKEE
+509 IDLSALATKEE

-546 SKADKVDLEDLSGKV
+546 SKADKADLEDLSGKV

>member
-1 MAKTCK
+1 MATTCK

-16 DASIKLNEIA
+16 DAIVKLNEVD
-26 RNQIEVPAGT
+26 RNQIEVPEGT
-36 TVKWIA
+36 VVKWIV
-42 SKDGFQSDMGEIKLD
+42 SREGYQSDMGEVKLD
-57 SSVAITVHLARND
+57 SNVAITVHLARNG
-70 AKVKN
+70 ARVKN
-75 TYTKLYKDE
+75 TYTKLYKE
-84 DGKYVTENSELTPA
+84 DGRYVAENTDLTTT
-98 GKCLPAS
+98 GRCLPSS
-105 EGQEGKVLSVMEG
+105 EGMEGKVLSVVEG
-118 GFVDWVEQ
+118 GFVNWVEQ
-126 SGEGGSTA
+126 SGSGGSIA
-134 ALERKVQANTT
+134 ELERKVTENTS
-145 AIAEVKSSVSD
+145 AISEVKLSVSD
-156 LDAKVDSSL
+156 LDGKLDSSL
-165 AEKAEKND
+165 AEKADKSEMT
-173 VVALSEKVDLKAE
+173 AISEKLDLKADQTTVNTLG
-186 KSVVEGL
+186 SNL
-193 SSKLSTV
+193 SRIES
-200 EQDLIVDKK
+200 DLNADKN
-209 NLADNYWDSNSTAA
+209 NLANNYWNSDTTAS

-250 EGYGIADAYTKAEVD
+250 EGYGITDAYTKAEID

-273 YKGQVETTNDLPQD
+273 YKGQVETTNDLPSD

-295 VKSTGANYAWDGS
+295 VKSTGSNYAWDGS
-308 EWDKLSE
+308 DWDKLSE
-315 TIDLSVFAEKSEVN
+315 TIDLSTFAEKTEVN
-329 EKVAGIS
+329 EKVGAVAS
-336 EDLNV
+336 DLQL
-341 EKERALAAEEAA
+341 EAERAKAAEKAA
-353 MNEVAKKQDKFEV
+353 MDEVAKKQDKL
-366 AENLKLEENKLD
+366 ATSENLTLNGNQLD

-392 RKIIQLENHDA
+392 RKFIQMENHNA
-403 FSGIMTTGEGAN
+403 LSGIMTNGDGAN
-415 LAMIS
+415 LAMLS

-446 NDTIATDKDLALKA
+446 NDVIATDKDLALKA
-460 DKEEVSAISEKLDL
+460 DKTEVEA
-474 KADKTALDDV
+474 
-484 DAKFADKADKAD
+484 
-496 TYSKAE
+496 
-502 VDEKITS
+502 
-509 IDLSTLATKEE
+509 
-520 MSADL
+520 
-525 ALKANKADVDTSVA
+525 
-539 GLNTSLE
+539 
-546 SKADKVDLEDLSGKV
+546 LSGKV
-561 ELKAEK
+561 ELKAAKSEVYSKSEVDEK
-567 SELTSEVEGL
+567 VASIDLSGLASKEELTSGLALKADKDELTSSVSDINSTLETKASKVDVEALTETVNTKANKAELTTEVEGL

-589 LNSVKQTAISAS
+589 LNSVKQTAVSAS

-620 LAKTS
+620 LSKTS

-650 NIAATLN
+650 NVAATLS

-664 LKGVEVTNDARVKVS
+664 LKGVTVTNDARVKVS
-679 AAEETRLIDTTI
+679 AAEETRMIDTTI

-705 VSNSETI
+705 ISNSETI

-759 GTQANAVVNFNNCYF
+759 GTQAGAIVNFNNCYF

-799 CDYWETVPK
+799 CDHWDTTPQ
-808 WAGML
+808 WTGMI

-833 EKIIV
+833 EKIVI

-843 KMPGGELMKPIAE
+843 RMPNGEMMQPIAE

-873 YVYTDKDDKIHP
+873 YVYTDKDDTVHP
-885 YVKERYPKINIA
+885 YVKSRYPTFNIA

>member
-1 MAKTCK
+1 MATTCK

-16 DASIKLNEIA
+16 DAIVKLNEVD
-26 RNQIEVPAGT
+26 RNQIEVPEGT
-36 TVKWIA
+36 VVKWIV
-42 SKDGFQSDMGEIKLD
+42 SREGYQSDMGEVKLD
-57 SSVAITVHLARND
+57 SNVAITVHLARNG
-70 AKVKN
+70 ARVKN
-75 TYTKLYKDE
+75 TYTKLYKE
-84 DGKYVTENSELTPA
+84 DGRYVAENTDLTTT
-98 GKCLPAS
+98 GRCLPSS
-105 EGQEGKVLSVMEG
+105 EGMEGKVLSVVEG
-118 GFVDWVEQ
+118 GFVNWVEQ
-126 SGEGGSTA
+126 SGSGGSIA
-134 ALERKVQANTT
+134 ELERKVTENTS
-145 AIAEVKSSVSD
+145 AISEVKLSVSD
-156 LDAKVDSSL
+156 LDGKLDSSL
-165 AEKAEKND
+165 AEKADKSEMT
-173 VVALSEKVDLKAE
+173 AISEKLDLKADQTTVNTLG
-186 KSVVEGL
+186 SNL
-193 SSKLSTV
+193 SRIES
-200 EQDLIVDKK
+200 DLNADKN
-209 NLADNYWDSNSTAA
+209 NLANNYWNSDTTAS

-250 EGYGIADAYTKAEVD
+250 EGYGITDAYTKAEID

-273 YKGQVETTNDLPQD
+273 YKGQVETTNDLPSD

-315 TIDLSVFAEKSEVN
+315 TIDLSTFAEKTEVN
-329 EKVAGIS
+329 EKVGAVAS
-336 EDLNV
+336 DLQL
-341 EKERALAAEEAA
+341 EAERAKAAEKAA
-353 MNEVAKKQDKFEV
+353 MDEVAKKQDKL
-366 AENLKLEENKLD
+366 AMSENLTLNGNQLD

-392 RKIIQLENHDA
+392 RKIIQMENHNA
-403 FSGIMTTGEGAN
+403 LSGIMTNGDGAN
-415 LAMIS
+415 LAMLS

-446 NDTIATDKDLALKA
+446 NDVIATDKDLALKA
-460 DKEEVSAISEKLDL
+460 DKTEVEA
-474 KADKTALDDV
+474 
-484 DAKFADKADKAD
+484 
-496 TYSKAE
+496 
-502 VDEKITS
+502 
-509 IDLSTLATKEE
+509 
-520 MSADL
+520 
-525 ALKANKADVDTSVA
+525 
-539 GLNTSLE
+539 
-546 SKADKVDLEDLSGKV
+546 LSGKV
-561 ELKAEK
+561 ELKAAKSEVYSKSEVDEK
-567 SELTSEVEGL
+567 VASIDLSGLASKEELTSGLALKADKDELTSSVSDINSTLETKASKVDVETLTETVNTKANKAELTTEVEGL

-589 LNSVKQTAISAS
+589 LDSVKQTAVSAS

-620 LAKTS
+620 LSKTS

-650 NIAATLN
+650 NVAATLS

-664 LKGVEVTNDARVKVS
+664 LKDVTVTNDARVKVS
-679 AAEETRLIDTTI
+679 AAEETRMIDTTI

-705 VSNSETI
+705 ISNSETI

-759 GTQANAVVNFNNCYF
+759 GTQAGAIVNFNNCYF

-799 CDYWETVPK
+799 CDHWDTTPQ
-808 WAGML
+808 WTGMI

-833 EKIIV
+833 EKIVI

-843 KMPGGELMKPIAE
+843 RMPNGEMMQPIAE

-873 YVYTDKDDKIHP
+873 YVYTDKDDTVHP
-885 YVKERYPKINIA
+885 YVKSRYPTFNIA

>member
-70 AKVKN
+70 AKIKN

-446 NDTIATDKDLALKA
+446 NDIIATDKDLALKA

-509 IDLSTLATKEE
+509 IDLSALATKEE

-546 SKADKVDLEDLSGKV
+546 SKADKADLEDLSGKV

>member
-1 MAKTCK
+1 MATTCK

-16 DASIKLNEIA
+16 DASIKLNEVA
-26 RNQIEVPAGT
+26 RNQIEVPEGT
-36 TVKWIA
+36 IVKWIV
-42 SKDGFQSDMGEIKLD
+42 SREGYQSDMGEIKLD
-57 SSVAITVHLARND
+57 SSVAITVHLARNG
-70 AKVKN
+70 ARVKN
-75 TYTKLYKDE
+75 TYTKLYKE
-84 DGKYVTENSELTPA
+84 DGRYVAENTDLTTT
-98 GKCLPAS
+98 GKCLPSS
-105 EGQEGKVLSVMEG
+105 EGMEGKVLSVVEG
-118 GFVDWVEQ
+118 GFVNWVEQ
-126 SGEGGSTA
+126 SGSGGSTA
-134 ALERKVQANTT
+134 ELERKVAENTS
-145 AIAEVKSSVSD
+145 AIAEVKLSVSD
-156 LDAKVDSSL
+156 LEGKLDSSL
-165 AEKAEKND
+165 AEKADKSEMA
-173 VVALSEKVDLKAE
+173 ALSEKLDLKADQTTVNTLG
-186 KSVVEGL
+186 SNL
-193 SSKLSTV
+193 SKIES
-200 EQDLIVDKK
+200 DLNADKK
-209 NLADNYWDSNSTAA
+209 NLADNYWNSDTTAS

-250 EGYGIADAYTKAEVD
+250 EGYGITDAYTKAEID
-265 AKTSSFMK
+265 AKASSFMK
-273 YKGQVETTNDLPQD
+273 YKGQVETTNDLPSD

-315 TIDLSVFAEKSEVN
+315 TIDLSTFAEKTEVN
-329 EKVAGIS
+329 EKVGAVAS
-336 EDLNV
+336 DLQL
-341 EKERALAAEEAA
+341 EAERAKAAEKAA
-353 MNEVAKKQDKFEV
+353 MDEVAKKQDKL
-366 AENLKLEENKLD
+366 AASENLTLNGNQLD

-392 RKIIQLENHDA
+392 RKFIQMENYGA
-403 FSGIMTTGEGAN
+403 LSGVMTNGDGAN
-415 LAMIS
+415 LAMLS

-446 NDTIATDKDLALKA
+446 NDVIATDKDLALKA
-460 DKEEVSAISEKLDL
+460 DKTEVEA
-474 KADKTALDDV
+474 
-484 DAKFADKADKAD
+484 
-496 TYSKAE
+496 
-502 VDEKITS
+502 
-509 IDLSTLATKEE
+509 
-520 MSADL
+520 
-525 ALKANKADVDTSVA
+525 
-539 GLNTSLE
+539 
-546 SKADKVDLEDLSGKV
+546 LSGKV

-567 SELTSEVEGL
+567 SEVYSKSEVDEKVASIDLSGLASKEELTSGLALKADKDELTSSVSGINSTLETKAAKADVEALTETVNTKADKAELTTEVEGL

-589 LNSVKQTAISAS
+589 LNSVKQTAVSAS

-620 LAKTS
+620 LSKTS

-650 NIAATLN
+650 NVAATLS

-664 LKGVEVTNDARVKVS
+664 LKGATVTNDARVKVS
-679 AAEETRLIDTTI
+679 AAEETRIIDTTI

-705 VSNSETI
+705 VSDSETI

-728 IGLSGDKL
+728 IGLAGDKL

-759 GTQANAVVNFNNCYF
+759 GTQAGAIVNFNNCYF

-799 CDYWETVPK
+799 CDYWDTTPK
-808 WAGML
+808 WAGMI
-813 ICQDYTSPLDKVE
+813 ICQDYTSPLDKIE

-833 EKIIV
+833 EKIVI

-843 KMPGGELMKPIAE
+843 RMPNGEMMQPIAE
-856 EDMPLACG
+856 EDMPLVCG
-864 SQITGKQLF
+864 SQIADKQLF
-873 YVYTDKDDKIHP
+873 YVYTDKDDKFHP
-885 YVKERYPKINIA
+885 YVKSRYPTFNIA

>member
-1 MAKTCK
+1 MATTCK

-16 DASIKLNEIA
+16 DAIVKLNEVD
-26 RNQIEVPAGT
+26 RNQIEVPEGT
-36 TVKWIA
+36 VVKWIV
-42 SKDGFQSDMGEIKLD
+42 SREGYQSDMGEVKLD
-57 SSVAITVHLARND
+57 SNVAITVHLARNG
-70 AKVKN
+70 ARVKN
-75 TYTKLYKDE
+75 TYTKLYKE
-84 DGKYVTENSELTPA
+84 DGRYVAENTDLTTT
-98 GKCLPAS
+98 GRCLPSS
-105 EGQEGKVLSVMEG
+105 EGMEGKVLSVVEG
-118 GFVDWVEQ
+118 GFVNWVEQ
-126 SGEGGSTA
+126 SGSGGSTA
-134 ALERKVQANTT
+134 ELERKVSENTS
-145 AIAEVKSSVSD
+145 AIAEVKLSVSN
-156 LDAKVDSSL
+156 LDGKLDSSL
-165 AEKAEKND
+165 AEKADK
-173 VVALSEKVDLKAE
+173 SEMTAISENLDLKADQTTVNTLG
-186 KSVVEGL
+186 SNL
-193 SSKLSTV
+193 SRIES
-200 EQDLIVDKK
+200 DLNADKN
-209 NLADNYWDSNSTAA
+209 NLANNYWNSDTTAS

-250 EGYGIADAYTKAEVD
+250 EGYGITDAYTKAEID

-273 YKGQVETTNDLPQD
+273 YKGQVETTNDLPSD

-308 EWDKLSE
+308 GWDKLSE
-315 TIDLSVFAEKSEVN
+315 TIDLSTFAEKTEVN
-329 EKVAGIS
+329 EKVGAVAS
-336 EDLNV
+336 DLQL
-341 EKERALAAEEAA
+341 EAERAKAAEKAA
-353 MNEVAKKQDKFEV
+353 MDEVAKKQDKL
-366 AENLKLEENKLD
+366 ATSENLTLNGNQLD

-392 RKIIQLENHDA
+392 RKFIQMENHNA
-403 FSGIMTTGEGAN
+403 LSGIMTNGDGAN
-415 LAMIS
+415 LAMLS

-446 NDTIATDKDLALKA
+446 NDVIATDKDLALKA
-460 DKEEVSAISEKLDL
+460 DKTEVEA
-474 KADKTALDDV
+474 
-484 DAKFADKADKAD
+484 
-496 TYSKAE
+496 
-502 VDEKITS
+502 
-509 IDLSTLATKEE
+509 
-520 MSADL
+520 
-525 ALKANKADVDTSVA
+525 
-539 GLNTSLE
+539 
-546 SKADKVDLEDLSGKV
+546 LSGKV
-561 ELKAEK
+561 ELKAAKSEVYSKSEVDEK
-567 SELTSEVEGL
+567 VASIDLSGLASKEELTSGLALKADKDELSSSVSGINSTLETKAAKADVEALTETVNTKANKAELTTEVEGL

-589 LNSVKQTAISAS
+589 LNSVKQTAVSAS

-620 LAKTS
+620 LSKTS
-625 IEPVTIETTEPTT
+625 IEPVTVETTEPTT

-650 NIAATLN
+650 NVAATLS
-657 ATGKSVD
+657 ATGKSID
-664 LKGVEVTNDARVKVS
+664 LKGVTVTNDARVKVS
-679 AAEETRLIDTTI
+679 AAEETRMIDTTI

-705 VSNSETI
+705 ISNSETI

-759 GTQANAVVNFNNCYF
+759 GTQAGAIVNFNNCYF

-799 CDYWETVPK
+799 CDHWDTTPQ
-808 WAGML
+808 WTGMI
-813 ICQDYTSPLDKVE
+813 ICQDYTSPLDKIE

-833 EKIIV
+833 EKIVI

-843 KMPGGELMKPIAE
+843 RMPNGEMMQPIAE

-873 YVYTDKDDKIHP
+873 YVYTDKNDTVHP
-885 YVKERYPKINIA
+885 YVKSRYPTFNIA

>member
-1 MAKTCK
+1 MATTCK

-16 DASIKLNEIA
+16 DAIVKLNEVD
-26 RNQIEVPAGT
+26 RNQIEVPEGT
-36 TVKWIA
+36 VVKWIV
-42 SKDGFQSDMGEIKLD
+42 SREGYQSDMGEVKLD
-57 SSVAITVHLARND
+57 SNVAITVHLARNG
-70 AKVKN
+70 ARVKN
-75 TYTKLYKDE
+75 TYTKLYKE
-84 DGKYVTENSELTPA
+84 DGRYVAENTDLTTT
-98 GKCLPAS
+98 GRCLPSS
-105 EGQEGKVLSVMEG
+105 EGMEGKVLSVVEG
-118 GFVDWVEQ
+118 GFVNWVEQ
-126 SGEGGSTA
+126 SGSGGSIA
-134 ALERKVQANTT
+134 ELERKVTENTS
-145 AIAEVKSSVSD
+145 AISEVKLSVSD
-156 LDAKVDSSL
+156 LDGKLDSSL
-165 AEKAEKND
+165 AEKADKSEMT
-173 VVALSEKVDLKAE
+173 AISEKLDLKADQTTVNTLG
-186 KSVVEGL
+186 SNL
-193 SSKLSTV
+193 SRIES
-200 EQDLIVDKK
+200 DLNADKN
-209 NLADNYWDSNSTAA
+209 NLANNYWNSDTTAS

-250 EGYGIADAYTKAEVD
+250 EGYGITDAYTKAEID

-273 YKGQVETTNDLPQD
+273 YKGQVETTNDLPSD

-295 VKSTGANYAWDGS
+295 VKSTGSNYAWDGS
-308 EWDKLSE
+308 DWDKLSE
-315 TIDLSVFAEKSEVN
+315 TIDLSTFAEKTEVN
-329 EKVAGIS
+329 EKVGAVAS
-336 EDLNV
+336 DLQL
-341 EKERALAAEEAA
+341 EAERAKAAEKAA
-353 MNEVAKKQDKFEV
+353 MDEVAKKQDKL
-366 AENLKLEENKLD
+366 ATSENLTLNGNQLD

-392 RKIIQLENHDA
+392 RKFIQMENHNA
-403 FSGIMTTGEGAN
+403 LSGIMTNGDGAN
-415 LAMIS
+415 LAMLS

-446 NDTIATDKDLALKA
+446 NDVIATDKDLALKA
-460 DKEEVSAISEKLDL
+460 DKTEVEA
-474 KADKTALDDV
+474 
-484 DAKFADKADKAD
+484 
-496 TYSKAE
+496 
-502 VDEKITS
+502 
-509 IDLSTLATKEE
+509 
-520 MSADL
+520 
-525 ALKANKADVDTSVA
+525 
-539 GLNTSLE
+539 
-546 SKADKVDLEDLSGKV
+546 LSGKV
-561 ELKAEK
+561 ELKAAKSEVYSKSEVDEK
-567 SELTSEVEGL
+567 VASIDLSGLASKEELTSGLALKADKDELTSSVSDINSTLETKASKVDVEALTETVNTKANKAELTTEVEGL

-589 LNSVKQTAISAS
+589 LNSVKQTAVSAS

-620 LAKTS
+620 LSKTS

-650 NIAATLN
+650 NVAATLS

-664 LKGVEVTNDARVKVS
+664 LKGVTVTNDARVKVS
-679 AAEETRLIDTTI
+679 AAEETRMIDTTI

-705 VSNSETI
+705 ISNSETI

-759 GTQANAVVNFNNCYF
+759 GTQAGAIVNFNNCYF

-799 CDYWETVPK
+799 CDHWDTTPQ
-808 WAGML
+808 WTGMI

-833 EKIIV
+833 EKIVI

-843 KMPGGELMKPIAE
+843 RMPNGEMMQPIAE

-873 YVYTDKDDKIHP
+873 YVYTDKNDTVHP
-885 YVKERYPKINIA
+885 YVKSRYPTFNIA

>member
-1 MAKTCK
+1 MATTCK

-16 DASIKLNEIA
+16 DASVKLNEVA
-26 RNQIEVPAGT
+26 RNQIEVPEGT
-36 TVKWIA
+36 IVKWIV
-42 SKDGFQSDMGEIKLD
+42 SREGYQSDMGEIKLD
-57 SSVAITVHLARND
+57 SSVAITVHLARNG
-70 AKVKN
+70 ARVKN
-75 TYTKLYKDE
+75 TYTKLYKE
-84 DGKYVTENSELTPA
+84 DGRYVAENTDLTTT
-98 GKCLPAS
+98 GRCLPSS
-105 EGQEGKVLSVMEG
+105 EGMEGKVLSVVEG
-118 GFVDWVEQ
+118 GFVNWVEQ
-126 SGEGGSTA
+126 SGSGGSIA
-134 ALERKVQANTT
+134 ELERKVAENTS
-145 AIAEVKSSVSD
+145 AIAEVKLSVSD
-156 LDAKVDSSL
+156 LDGKLDSSL
-165 AEKAEKND
+165 AEKADK
-173 VVALSEKVDLKAE
+173 SEMTAISENLDLKADQTTVNTLG
-186 KSVVEGL
+186 SNL
-193 SSKLSTV
+193 SRIES
-200 EQDLIVDKK
+200 DLNADKN
-209 NLADNYWDSNSTAA
+209 NLANNYWNSDTTAS

-250 EGYGIADAYTKAEVD
+250 EGYGITDAYTKAEID

-273 YKGQVETTNDLPQD
+273 YKGQVETTNDLPSD

-315 TIDLSVFAEKSEVN
+315 TIDLSTFAEKTEVN
-329 EKVAGIS
+329 EKVGAVAS
-336 EDLNV
+336 DLQL
-341 EKERALAAEEAA
+341 EAERAKAAEKAA
-353 MNEVAKKQDKFEV
+353 MDEVAKKQDKL
-366 AENLKLEENKLD
+366 ATSENLTLNGNQLD

-392 RKIIQLENHDA
+392 RKIIQMENHNA
-403 FSGIMTTGEGAN
+403 LSGIMTNGDGAN
-415 LAMIS
+415 LAMLS

-446 NDTIATDKDLALKA
+446 NDVIATDKDLALKA
-460 DKEEVSAISEKLDL
+460 DKTEVEA
-474 KADKTALDDV
+474 
-484 DAKFADKADKAD
+484 
-496 TYSKAE
+496 
-502 VDEKITS
+502 
-509 IDLSTLATKEE
+509 
-520 MSADL
+520 
-525 ALKANKADVDTSVA
+525 
-539 GLNTSLE
+539 
-546 SKADKVDLEDLSGKV
+546 LSGKV
-561 ELKAEK
+561 ELKAAKSEVYSKSEVDEK
-567 SELTSEVEGL
+567 VASIDLSGLASKEELTSGLALKADKDELTSSVSGINSTLETKAAKADVEALTETVNTKANKAELTTEVEGL

-589 LNSVKQTAISAS
+589 LDSVKQTAVSAS

-620 LAKTS
+620 LSKTS

-650 NIAATLN
+650 NVAATLS

-664 LKGVEVTNDARVKVS
+664 LKGVTVTNDARVKVS
-679 AAEETRLIDTTI
+679 AAEETRMIDTTI

-705 VSNSETI
+705 ISDSETI

-759 GTQANAVVNFNNCYF
+759 GTQAGAIVNFNNCYF

-799 CDYWETVPK
+799 CDHWDTTPQ
-808 WAGML
+808 WTGMI

-833 EKIIV
+833 EKIVI

-843 KMPGGELMKPIAE
+843 RMPNGEMMQPIAE

-873 YVYTDKDDKIHP
+873 YVYTDKDDTVHP
-885 YVKERYPKINIA
+885 YVKSRYPTFNIA